1 MAKRLKQAIQ
11 VHVEKAWKTV
21 TPIDAHKFFGAIY
34 RRISPKGHGS
44 RNWNGL
50 LLEELIVKF
59 LGTKISEDCIFR
71 NKKLALIDD
80 TKYDILLCSSN
91 IQEKTQS
98 PICLSVKTSLRERY
112 KQAEREGLTAK
123 QVHLGSYTVLLT
135 MDKKVVEKKGRI
147 MRGLDMVVDC
157 SNEVQLRIFLE
168 KIVSLNPIPCDQ
180 IKEIGPLISGKKT
193 DDHLKRT

>member
-1 MAKRLKQAIQ
+1 MAKSLKQAIK
-11 VHVEKAWKTV
+11 VYVEKAWKSV
-21 TPIDAHKFFGAIY
+21 TPIDAHKTLGGIY
-34 RRISPKGHGS
+34 RRISPKGRGS

-50 LLEELIVKF
+50 LLEELVVKF
-59 LGTKISEDCIFR
+59 LRTKINEDCIFR

-91 IQEKTQS
+91 NRGKTQS

-157 SNEVQLRIFLE
+157 SNEIQLRIFLK
-168 KIVSLNPIPCDQ
+168 KIVSLNPIPGDQ
-180 IKEIGPLISGKKT
+180 IKVIGPLISGEKT
-193 DDHLKRT
+193 GDHLKRT

>member
-1 MAKRLKQAIQ
+1 MAKKLKQAIK

-21 TPIDAHKFFGAIY
+21 TPIHAHKTLGGIY
-34 RRISPKGHGS
+34 RRISPKGRGS

-50 LLEELIVKF
+50 LLEELVVKF
-59 LGTKISEDCIFR
+59 LRTKIGEDCIFR

-91 IQEKTQS
+91 NQGKTQS

-157 SNEVQLRIFLE
+157 SNEIQLRIFLK
-168 KIVSLNPIPCDQ
+168 KIVSLNPIPRDR
-180 IKEIGPLISGKKT
+180 IKVIGPLISGKKT

>member
-1 MAKRLKQAIQ
+1 MAKKLKQAIK

-21 TPIDAHKFFGAIY
+21 TPIHAHKTLGKIY
-34 RRISPKGHGS
+34 RRISPKGRGS

-50 LLEELIVKF
+50 LLEELVVKF
-59 LGTKISEDCIFR
+59 LRTKIGEDCIFR

-91 IQEKTQS
+91 NQGNTQS

-157 SNEVQLRIFLE
+157 SNEIQLRIFLK
-168 KIVSLNPIPCDQ
+168 KIVSLNPIPRDR
-180 IKEIGPLISGKKT
+180 INVIGPLISGKKT